1 MPNAYT
7 NNPEQSQTN
16 QARANSLEGK
26 TFQPANREEL
36 AKLMQEAFDYR
47 GDTTL
52 LLDDNSTVEGYIFN
66 FDPKRAQVQM
76 FVKGEGK
83 ESFPQTID
91 FNKVIGLTFSGADT
105 AFGKSWDSW
114 QAKSEKQR
122 AAEAERIR
130 KEIEAMGHL

>member
-1 MPNAYT
+1 MSNVTSNDHA
-7 NNPEQSQTN
+7 QTDL
-16 QARANSLEGK
+16 ARQNSLEGK
-26 TFQPANREEL
+26 TFKPANREEL
-36 AKLMQEAFDYR
+36 AKYMQEAFDYR

-52 LLDDNSTVEGYIFN
+52 LLDDGNTAEGYVFN
-66 FDPKRAQVQM
+66 FDDKRAQVQIY
-76 FVKGEGK
+76 VKGEGK

-122 AAEAERIR
+122 ATEAERVR
-130 KEIEAMGHL
+130 QEIEALGHL

>member
-1 MPNAYT
+1 MPANST
-7 NNPEQSQTN
+7 EHNQTN

-26 TFQPANREEL
+26 TFRPANREEL
-36 AKLMQEAFDYR
+36 AKHMQEAFDYR

-66 FDPKRAQVQM
+66 FDPKRAQVQIY
-76 FVKGEGK
+76 VKGEGK
-83 ESFPQTID
+83 DSFPQTVD
-91 FNKVIGLTFSGADT
+91 FNKVTGLTFSGADT

-114 QAKSEKQR
+114 QTKSEKQR